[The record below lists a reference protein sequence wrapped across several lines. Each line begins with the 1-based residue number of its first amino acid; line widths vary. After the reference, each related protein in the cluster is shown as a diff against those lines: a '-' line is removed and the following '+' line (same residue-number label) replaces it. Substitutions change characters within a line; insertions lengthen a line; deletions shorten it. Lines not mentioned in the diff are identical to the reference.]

1 MSVKK
6 RYPECVIT
14 GCDSKTEW
22 QLNWFIENYG
32 QNAHQ
37 PLIVADFGMSD
48 QYLDYV
54 TKHPRVNGVMNLR
67 NTADKGWFNK
77 PVALFN
83 SPATKTL
90 WLDTDCEVKANLN
103 PLFKMIVPG
112 KLSMVEDKPWTK
124 RRGGIWHNSGVVGV
138 IGRPE
143 ILHSWCNAVR
153 SKPEVGDQEVLHSLL
168 NPITRIS
175 HINDL
180 PFEWNVMRLATDHDD
195 DKGPIKIQHHT
206 GAKGKDKIKGLMKIK
221 EVIFKN
227 G

>member
-67 NTADKGWFNK
+67 NTEDKGWFKPDYKWLNK
-77 PVALFN
+77 YKTAQIDMLTEYVTG
-83 SPATKTL
+83 SVKVGTKKEKVQHL
-90 WLDTDCEVKANLN
+90 QNH
-103 PLFKMIVPG
+103 
-112 KLSMVEDKPWTK
+112 LSMAPKF
-124 RRGGIWHNSGVVGV
+124 
-138 IGRPE
+138 
-143 ILHSWCNAVR
+143 
-153 SKPEVGDQEVLHSLL
+153 
-168 NPITRIS
+168 NPYG
-175 HINDL
+175 
-180 PFEWNVMRLATDHDD
+180 EWPQ
-195 DKGPIKIQHHT
+195 G
-206 GAKGKDKIKGLMKIK
+206 
-221 EVIFKN
+221 E
-227 G
+227 